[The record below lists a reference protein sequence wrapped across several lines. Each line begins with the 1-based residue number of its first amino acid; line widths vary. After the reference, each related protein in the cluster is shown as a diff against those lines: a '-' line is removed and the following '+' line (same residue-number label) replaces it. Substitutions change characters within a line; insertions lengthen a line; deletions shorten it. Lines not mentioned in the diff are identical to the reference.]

1 MAKLEKIFQTQA
13 DAHGYSNE
21 LTIMCEY
28 NDKLQIID
36 DLEVYAYSQRKN
48 TLIEI
53 TEIFETVPELVDL
66 VDNID
71 WREIY
76 CNEKAES
83 LSEQP

>member
-1 MAKLEKIFQTQA
+1 MAKVEKVFQTQA
-13 DAHGYSNE
+13 DAHGFSNE

-28 NDKLQIID
+28 NDKSQSID

-83 LSEQP
+83 LNEQP